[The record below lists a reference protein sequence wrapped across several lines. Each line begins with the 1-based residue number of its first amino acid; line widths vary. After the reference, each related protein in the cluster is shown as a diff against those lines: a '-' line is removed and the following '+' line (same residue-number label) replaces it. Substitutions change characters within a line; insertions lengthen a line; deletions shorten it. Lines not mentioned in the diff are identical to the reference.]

1 MSLLSKEKRENMLM
15 NYPDPSVEVSKNTL
29 TPCPP
34 LSHAKEGEISVHPG
48 LGFPSLPG
56 REGLGVSQNLR
67 ETCLSNEIFQCLSSM
82 YVAKF
87 LNQHADNTCKRI
99 WKR

>member
-1 MSLLSKEKRENMLM
+1 M

-34 LSHAKEGEISVHPG
+34 LSHAKEGEISGHPG

-56 REGLGVSQNLR
+56 REGLGVSQDLMGADYVILPR
-67 ETCLSNEIFQCLSSM
+67 CKHRGILST
-82 YVAKF
+82 K
-87 LNQHADNTCKRI
+87 
-99 WKR
+99 

>member
-1 MSLLSKEKRENMLM
+1 M
-15 NYPDPSVEVSKNTL
+15 NYPDPWIEVSKNPL

-56 REGLGVSQNLR
+56 REGLGVSQDLMGVDYDFTPTQALEN
-67 ETCLSNEIFQCLSSM
+67 SF
-82 YVAKF
+82 Y
-87 LNQHADNTCKRI
+87 
-99 WKR
+99 